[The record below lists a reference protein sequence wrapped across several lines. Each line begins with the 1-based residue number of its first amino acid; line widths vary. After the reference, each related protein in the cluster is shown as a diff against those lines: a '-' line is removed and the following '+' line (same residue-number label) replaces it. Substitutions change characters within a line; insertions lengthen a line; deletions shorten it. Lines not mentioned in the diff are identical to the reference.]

1 MLPLRS
7 AFLFTLT
14 GTVASAIDIGS
25 TPLGQRRI
33 IPITGGSFEGPKI
46 RGRVIP
52 GGMDGMLIRSDAV
65 ALPDVKI
72 VLETETLDLIFMSYG
87 GFRHGP
93 PAVMDRLAR
102 GEQVDPSEYYFRIT
116 PRFETG
122 SEKLDW
128 LNRIVAV
135 GVGQRVQAGPIYDI
149 YEIL

>member
-14 GTVASAIDIGS
+14 GIVAPAIDIGS
-25 TPLGQRRI
+25 TPLGRRRI
-33 IPITGGSFEGPKI
+33 IPITGGTFEGPKL
-46 RGRVIP
+46 RGWVVP
-52 GGMDGMLIRSDAV
+52 GGMDGMLIRSDEV
-65 ALPDVKI
+65 TLPDVKV
-72 VLETETLDLIFMSYG
+72 VLETQTHELIFMSYG

-93 PAVMDRLAR
+93 PDVMDRLAR
-102 GEQVDPSEYYFRIT
+102 GEEVEPSEYYFRIT

-122 SEKLDW
+122 SAKLDW

-135 GVGQRVQAGPIYDI
+135 GVGQRVRAGPIYDI